1 MKNNYQNNAKVF
13 KAFCDENR
21 LIILEMLQ
29 SGEKC
34 ACHLL
39 DNLNISQSTL
49 SHHMKILYES
59 GVVNSRKEGK
69 WTYYSISTEGS
80 SYAGELLKKLTTIN
94 TDKYFKEYKCNI

>member
-1 MKNNYQNNAKVF
+1 
-13 KAFCDENR
+13 
-21 LIILEMLQ
+21 
-29 SGEKC
+29 
-34 ACHLL
+34 
-39 DNLNISQSTL
+39 
-49 SHHMKILYES
+49 MKILCES

>member
-21 LIILEMLQ
+21 LMILEMLH

-34 ACHLL
+34 ACPLL
-39 DNLNISQSTL
+39 DNLNISQSTF
-49 SHHMKILYES
+49 SHHMKILCES

-69 WTYYSISTEGS
+69 WTYYSISIEGS